1 MREMIASNSQTR
13 GDQEVKLFEI
23 KFKGSLE
30 KLDEFESDW
39 SNFKSANTNSLSQ
52 TTTLTASR
60 PGGGLVSQ
68 REIFGGLNTIIEDDD
83 NIDFS
88 SSMRLTK
95 KKVARERSLQQKR
108 DHHAVDI

>member
-1 MREMIASNSQTR
+1 MREMIASTSQTR

-30 KLDEFESDW
+30 KLDEFERDW
-39 SNFKSANTNSLSQ
+39 SNFKSAANTNSLSQ

-60 PGGGLVSQ
+60 PGGLVSQ
-68 REIFGGLNTIIEDDD
+68 CEIFGGLNTIIEDDD

-88 SSMRLTK
+88 SSMRINK
-95 KKVARERSLQQKR
+95 KKGTRERSLQ
-108 DHHAVDI
+108 